1 MHFILMK
8 RRLMELQVVFIKN
21 AEKEVKVAVLTLENS
36 RAQTFA
42 MGIKD
47 ILDYFELWASI
58 KMIVTASA
66 EITELTCGTICW
78 LLTSYF
84 GPHFKTCHG

>member
-8 RRLMELQVVFIKN
+8 KRLIELQVVFIKN

-47 ILDYFELWASI
+47 ILD
-58 KMIVTASA
+58 
-66 EITELTCGTICW
+66 
-78 LLTSYF
+78 
-84 GPHFKTCHG
+84 